1 MNSLPPYPNSPK
13 SGEEMDYH
21 GVHRDVING
30 VADTLPRQ
38 PTRVTSLTDAAS
50 NIVDPLVNNGQAI
63 GSALQGA
70 IQVLDSLSDVGRAL
84 PFIAPAFVLFKII
97 INLEKKAQEV
107 DAKCS
112 DLVERITF
120 MLSHLPALQ
129 GVEFITPT
137 RQVVDRINETL
148 KDAAALIAAYRKQ
161 NRVARRLSL
170 SNRDKFTA
178 CAQSV
183 NTCCSDLLMSL
194 QIHQTLQLDILTR
207 AVPIDE
213 EDKAAQTFVD
223 DHGGSIDAVVHDREL
238 VKEFAQQ
245 QHLVMDDSVMEQ
257 LNANIADSVQQN
269 HARLEGI
276 LLENV
281 NSTIA
286 GGLKNLAL
294 EFSILEAEQKF
305 VCVQCEKEFTNY
317 TNGPLACSFHRAGYS
332 SEKKHYPCCSTKHPC
347 QFGAHRAK
355 HHCDYP
361 YATFFPRAWGIS
373 GYVDTRTEWTSIQDT
388 NFETNQEQSAYI
400 GQLLRWVTHGALLD
414 ESTIILVVGKLS
426 YNSPYYFDTFTAKEL
441 EDVNQSIRIS
451 KRTLIYRTSSDENE
465 FAMAEWVLSISG
477 EITGIRLTAKAAT
490 STDPWVRICPINLST
505 CTKSGDILNTSQGGL
520 YSYMPASPYV
530 LPETV
535 SFGPIL
541 NDKQTRL
548 PRTDFKTTTT
558 QALRVILKSMA
569 DPPLQANPNFA
580 NNSSD
585 YFVGKVSVFNNNAPG
600 SLNPITISSVSAAY
614 RLVGDPE
621 YAPAKQTKLLD
632 GDYKLPVTI
641 EPRQCWYRG
650 PEEDIKLAVTW
661 WNRAFVARN
670 RPIRI
675 KLIVED
681 IEGEQCSLVMEYV
694 FMPFKLETRRE
705 LDLGFFYFDSQQ
717 TFTRNHIRVVDVP
730 VVKFGGLELMKNF
743 VVEIVGS
750 VKLSVKSLKYVV
762 YEALKTGKTE
772 VDLKY
777 GREKDNGLWEWH
789 VYALVDIS
797 CRRVYAFKIMMH
809 EGKKVPVKRMG
820 TLGYVLCPDYGDVVN
835 ETRPISYATET
846 AKLPPMEPYVAPEY
860 VQDDDL
866 DDFKT
871 PVPLKPATTIDTP
884 TSLLNGV
891 TVLGIPEDLTNRLT
905 SIDTNLARI
914 ADAFERLLTVLPAV
928 SANGRAH

>member
-1 MNSLPPYPNSPK
+1 MVHSP
-13 SGEEMDYH
+13 
-21 GVHRDVING
+21 R
-30 VADTLPRQ
+30 
-38 PTRVTSLTDAAS
+38 
-50 NIVDPLVNNGQAI
+50 
-63 GSALQGA
+63 SALQGA

-112 DLVERITF
+112 DLVERIT
-120 MLSHLPALQ
+120 
-129 GVEFITPT
+129 VEFITPT

-148 KDAAALIAAYRKQ
+148 KDAAALIAAYRSK
-161 NRVARRLSL
+161 
-170 SNRDKFTA
+170 TE
-178 CAQSV
+178 
-183 NTCCSDLLMSL
+183 LL
-194 QIHQTLQLDILTR
+194 LDILTR
-207 AVPIDE
+207 A
-213 EDKAAQTFVD
+213 TFVD

-641 EPRQCWYRG
+641 EPRQSLTLNFEVLVPRT
-650 PEEDIKLAVTW
+650 EEDIKLAVTW

-884 TSLLNGV
+884 TSLLN
-891 TVLGIPEDLTNRLT
+891 
-905 SIDTNLARI
+905 
-914 ADAFERLLTVLPAV
+914 VLPAV